1 MGSQKEDWISFDNEL
16 AKRKKDEIDG
26 DPLKDLND
34 IPLDE
39 EKSPSPMP
47 AGKTSNVAVA
57 EIGVTSHE
65 EESSKSSR
73 KGSTELPKNGRAI
86 EVDETKVMK
95 NGKIIANISPINERM
110 AWIVPPIYNC
120 TKIHPAVA
128 SAGLPEEIYSQVMR
142 QITEDIRFKTY
153 IIGFSRVLPF
163 WIIFSIFILLFLLIT
178 SPEGGFWVMVMTFFW
193 MLMLFVGIFF
203 CIIIRKHLRIG
214 LAELVGEANKHLLH
228 YNLIAGV
235 QDRGQLSCHKVVI
248 IFMFYESKECIVDIE
263 KLLRIANST
272 AKPKPILMTHDEMAS
287 RCDSL
292 LRAHI
297 QPYIKSFVKQRLLFP
312 TRPAEG
318 VSDFRPKHCQK
329 NHCLCQF
336 VEEEYFNA
344 INVVFH

>member
-1 MGSQKEDWISFDNEL
+1 
-16 AKRKKDEIDG
+16 
-26 DPLKDLND
+26 
-34 IPLDE
+34 
-39 EKSPSPMP
+39 
-47 AGKTSNVAVA
+47 
-57 EIGVTSHE
+57 
-65 EESSKSSR
+65 
-73 KGSTELPKNGRAI
+73 
-86 EVDETKVMK
+86 
-95 NGKIIANISPINERM
+95 
-110 AWIVPPIYNC
+110 
-120 TKIHPAVA
+120 
-128 SAGLPEEIYSQVMR
+128 
-142 QITEDIRFKTY
+142 
-153 IIGFSRVLPF
+153 
-163 WIIFSIFILLFLLIT
+163 
-178 SPEGGFWVMVMTFFW
+178 MVMTFFW

-344 INVVFH
+344 VSRTWYDRLI